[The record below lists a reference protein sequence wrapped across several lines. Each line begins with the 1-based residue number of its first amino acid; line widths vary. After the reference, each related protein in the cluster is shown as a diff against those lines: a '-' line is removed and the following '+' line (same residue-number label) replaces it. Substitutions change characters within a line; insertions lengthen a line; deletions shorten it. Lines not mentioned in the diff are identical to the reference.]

1 MTRILPHDEYIRAIC
16 DALAG
21 AGLTPADAFT
31 DDSDTRGAHCFLRA
45 VITLDDAAARW
56 PHGLILIWEWHTGVE
71 AADGE
76 PERGPS
82 WEWAR
87 LVDPHGQCGERE
99 AFTSLGYPSPAYV
112 VESVRALVERRNQSV
127 PAERWELADALD
139 ARCETW
145 GVEETADRPEKC
157 PECGGTVFEFVA
169 NHCDGTK
176 EGHAWLC
183 TGCRWG
189 QWITP

>member
-1 MTRILPHDEYIRAIC
+1 MTRTLPHDPYITAVC
-16 DALAG
+16 DALTA

-31 DDSDTRGAHCFLRA
+31 DDSDTSGSHNYLRA
-45 VITLDDAAARW
+45 VITLDDSSGIPARRW
-56 PHGLILIWEWHTGVE
+56 PHGLILIWEWHTGIE

-99 AFTSLGYPSPAYV
+99 AFTALGYPSPGYV

-127 PAERWELADALD
+127 PAERWERHVELD
-139 ARCETW
+139 AACEAW
-145 GVEETADRPEKC
+145 GAAEASV
-157 PECGGTVFEFVA
+157 
-169 NHCDGTK
+169 
-176 EGHAWLC
+176 
-183 TGCRWG
+183 
-189 QWITP
+189 